1 MSANGLENSKIEM
14 YRAKLGFPIAII
26 CALLVWF
33 MPAQQGLSATGQ
45 KALSL
50 FSAVFVLYLTEAI
63 PIAITSL
70 CVIPAA
76 VIMKVAPLKVVL
88 EGFASSSVFLLL
100 GAFILAIAMTKT
112 GLAERIT
119 YIIIKY
125 MGSTSKRITLG
136 IVLANII
143 LAFLVPSSTARTA
156 ILLPVCIGIID
167 LFKKEGRSNF
177 AVALLLI
184 LTFTNST
191 MSAGVLTAGVPN
203 PVTVDFLVKAGGEPI
218 TYMQWLMYG
227 FPVAIIMT
235 FFTWWYVY
243 KTYTP
248 EKDEVPGGREYIVK
262 KLEEL
267 GPVKNTEWKALAV
280 FIMVVI
286 LWATASITK
295 IDTTVTCLIAVFLL
309 YMPGFGMLNWADAN
323 KGVSWQVPLVAG
335 GGIAL
340 GDLLMKTGAAKWIAN
355 SIFHMFGLHDISTLM
370 LLIIVMIIVQ
380 YLHFL
385 FVGTT
390 AMTTAIMPIV
400 LAMAQTANISP
411 VILALPAGM
420 IMGGYPMLMFYGTLP
435 NILVY
440 GTGKLKVGDF
450 PRVGVV
456 ICGVACILYSI
467 CALTYWRWLG
477 LF

>member
-1 MSANGLENSKIEM
+1 MSTNNDNSSKIEV
-14 YRAKLGFPIAII
+14 YRAKLGFPVAII

-33 MPAQQGLSATGQ
+33 MPAQQGLSVAGQ

-50 FSAVFVLYLTEAI
+50 FSAVFILYLTESI

-76 VIMKVAPLKVVL
+76 AVMKVAPLKVIL
-88 EGFASSSVFLLL
+88 SGFASSSVFLLL
-100 GAFILAIAMTKT
+100 GSFILAVAMTKT

-136 IVLANII
+136 IVLANMI

-167 LFKKEGRSNF
+167 LFKHEGRSNF

-191 MSAGVLTAGVPN
+191 MSSGILTAGVPN

-218 TYMQWLMYG
+218 SYMQWLIYG
-227 FPVAIIMT
+227 FPVAFIMT

-243 KTYTP
+243 RTYTP
-248 EKDEVPGGREYIVK
+248 ESEEVPGGREYIVK
-262 KLEEL
+262 KLESL
-267 GPVKNTEWKALAV
+267 GPVKMMEWKALAV

-295 IDTTVTCLIAVFLL
+295 IDTMVTCLIAVFLL
-309 YMPGFGMLNWADAN
+309 YMPGFGMLTWNDAN

-335 GGIAL
+335 GGITL
-340 GDLLMKTGAAKWIAN
+340 GDLLMSTGAAKWIAN
-355 SIFHMFGLHDISTLM
+355 EIFHMFGLHGVTTLF
-370 LLIIVMIIVQ
+370 LLIAVMIIVQ

-400 LAMAQTANISP
+400 LAMAQTANIPP
-411 VILALPAGM
+411 VVLALPAGM
-420 IMGGYPMLMFYGTLP
+420 IMGGYPLLMFYGTLP
-435 NILVY
+435 NLLVY

-456 ICGVACILYSI
+456 ICGVACILYSL
-467 CALTYWRWLG
+467 CAVTYWRWLG